1 MANRRSPFS
10 NSNYQQLP
18 GKALFL
24 DWLLISLG
32 LFLIFLAFAQ
42 GQGWLEKEP
51 AISLTTI
58 SEASINKEGK
68 TIFVDIAGAV
78 EKPGL
83 YELPSGARVNDLI
96 LACEGLTG
104 WASRSFLEK
113 DLNRARFLQ
122 DGEKVYIPYQ
132 GQEELSEISVG
143 IQALGD
149 KVNINQAGHQELTTL
164 PGIGTKYAQEIIDYR
179 QSVGPFGS
187 IDEIMQVKGIGE
199 KTFADIKDKL
209 EI

>member
-1 MANRRSPFS
+1 MAKRQSPFD
-10 NSNYQQLP
+10 NYQQLP
-18 GKALFL
+18 GKTLFL

-51 AISLTTI
+51 AISLTTV
-58 SEASINKEGK
+58 SEAASEREGE

-83 YELPSGARVNDLI
+83 YELPSGTRVNDLI
-96 LACEGLTG
+96 LACGGLTG
-104 WASRSFLEK
+104 WVSRSFLEK
-113 DLNRARFLQ
+113 SLNRARLLQ
-122 DGEKVYIPYQ
+122 DGEKVNIPYQ
-132 GQEELSEISVG
+132 GQEESSEVLADDQTPNNKI
-143 IQALGD
+143 
-149 KVNINQAGHQELTTL
+149 NINQASHQELMTL
-164 PGIGTKYAQEIIDYR
+164 SGIGAKYAQEIIDYR

-199 KTFADIKDKL
+199 KTFADIKDRI